1 MRDWTISRASK
12 NNRVLATCPKE
23 VVVVQ
28 VMQAVTVKWVGEVK
42 DKIVGGGSG
51 GGGGVI
57 LTVLIFV
64 GYGYVEDHK
73 SLQDGAH
80 FAQRREARLVKD
92 ARSQVVVEIVAKVLQ
107 VLVELLFARVE
118 ELAVQIELVG
128 A

>member
-1 MRDWTISRASK
+1 M
-12 NNRVLATCPKE
+12 
-23 VVVVQ
+23 Q
-28 VMQAVTVKWVGEVK
+28 VMQVVTAKWVGEVK
-42 DKIVGGGSG
+42 DKIVG

-64 GYGYVEDHK
+64 GNRDVEDLEC
-73 SLQDGAH
+73 LQDSAD
-80 FAQRREARLVKD
+80 FTQRREARLVKD

>member
-1 MRDWTISRASK
+1 MPDWTITRASK

-28 VMQAVTVKWVGEVK
+28 VMQAVTAKWVGEVK
-42 DKIVGGGSG
+42 DKIVG

-64 GYGYVEDHK
+64 GYGYVEDHE
-73 SLQDGAH
+73 SLQDGAD
-80 FAQRREARLVKD
+80 FAQCREARLVKD